1 MFSIVYIE
9 NKETPLNRINIVIM
23 KNIQK
28 ELLLFQIEIYQ
39 VNNLDIFSPKFNLN
53 IFIFDN
59 LLNSISVLNINLQI
73 KITKSINNRYIDI
86 IDKYK

>member
-73 KITKSINNRYIDI
+73 KITKSINSRYIDI

>member
-1 MFSIVYIE
+1 MFSIAYIE

-23 KNIQK
+23 KKIQK

-39 VNNLDIFSPKFNLN
+39 VNNLDIFSPNFNLN
-53 IFIFDN
+53 IFNFDN

-73 KITKSINNRYIDI
+73 KITKSINSRYIDI